1 MLLEIKNLHFSY
13 EADRPIFNNLN
24 LSIEQ
29 GEIVAIAGESGCGK
43 STLLSLIYGL
53 YDWQKGDIL
62 LNGKKLLGPKGNLV
76 PGEK

>member
-43 STLLSLIYGL
+43 STLLSLIY
-53 YDWQKGDIL
+53 
-62 LNGKKLLGPKGNLV
+62 
-76 PGEK
+76 